1 MYDLISAMPDKT
13 SPNSITGITCTTCA
27 AIIQRSLT
35 EMLGVEE
42 VMKYGI
48 KLEAILRVRRL
59 RGRILQGGRSNEPLD
74 VQ

>member
-1 MYDLISAMPDKT
+1 MTLFQTMVDKT
-13 SPNSITGITCTTCA
+13 SPNGTTGMTCTTCA
-27 AIIQRSLT
+27 ATIEKSLT

-48 KLEAILRVRRL
+48 KFEAILRVRRL
-59 RGRILQGGRSNEPLD
+59 RERILQEGESNEPLD

>member
-1 MYDLISAMPDKT
+1 MYDLISATPDKT

-27 AIIQRSLT
+27 ATIEKSLT

-48 KLEAILRVRRL
+48 KFEAILRVRRL
-59 RGRILQGGRSNEPLD
+59 RGRILQEGESNEPLD

>member
-35 EMLGVEE
+35 EMPGVEE

-48 KLEAILRVRRL
+48 KFEAILRVRRL
-59 RGRILQGGRSNEPLD
+59 RGRILQEGRSNEPLD
-74 VQ
+74 VR

>member
-48 KLEAILRVRRL
+48 KFEAILRVRRL
-59 RGRILQGGRSNEPLD
+59 RGRILQEGESNEPLD

>member
-1 MYDLISAMPDKT
+1 MTLFQTMADKT
-13 SPNSITGITCTTCA
+13 SPNSLTGITCTTCA

-48 KLEAILRVRRL
+48 KFEAILRVRRL
-59 RGRILQGGRSNEPLD
+59 RGRILQEGESNEPLD

>member
-48 KLEAILRVRRL
+48 KFEAILRVRRL
-59 RGRILQGGRSNEPLD
+59 RGRILQEGRSNEPLD

>member
-1 MYDLISAMPDKT
+1 VYDLISATPDKI

-27 AIIQRSLT
+27 AIIQKGLT
-35 EMLGVEE
+35 EMLGVEK

-48 KLEAILRVRRL
+48 KFEAILRVSRL
-59 RGRILQGGRSNEPLD
+59 IGRILQEGGSNEPLD